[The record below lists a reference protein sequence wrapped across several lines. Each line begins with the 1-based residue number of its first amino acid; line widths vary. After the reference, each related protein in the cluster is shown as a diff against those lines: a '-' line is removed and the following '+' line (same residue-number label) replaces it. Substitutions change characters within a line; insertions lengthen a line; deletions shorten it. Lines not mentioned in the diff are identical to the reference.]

1 MSSEEAQAAK
11 AAGSA
16 AWTQGQYDRAVEHFS
31 KAISLGGSD
40 KDFQK
45 VIYSNRSAAY
55 LKLNKLQ
62 QALDDANKCIEA
74 DSQWS
79 KGYSR
84 KGDALYA
91 LRRYT
96 DSYNAYNSGLRYASG
111 DATLREKVDLAMRAI
126 QNEAGSNSS
135 NSTSGNATPTDQ
147 SPLTRYLKL
156 AIIGLAILYLIPF
169 LPRFISSTAYK

>member
-1 MSSEEAQAAK
+1 MSAEEAQVEK
-11 AAGSA
+11 TAGSA

-40 KDFQK
+40 KEFLK

-55 LKLNKLQ
+55 HKLNKLQ
-62 QALDDANKCIEA
+62 QALDDANKCIEV

-91 LRRYT
+91 LRRFT

-126 QNEAGSNSS
+126 QSEADSTASNSS
-135 NSTSGNATPTDQ
+135 TTSSDQ
-147 SPLTRYLKL
+147 STLTRYLKL
-156 AIIGLAILYLIPF
+156 AIIGLAVLYLIPF